1 MSKSPRLGARLRS
14 LRRQEGMTQAQLAQR
29 LDISASYVNLIEH
42 NRRPMTA
49 NILIRLARVFALD
62 LASFSADDEE
72 RITRDLLEVFSDDL
86 FEEHPLSNTDI
97 QDFVA
102 NSPTVARAVRTL
114 FQAFRETSEHA
125 AELAGGMTD
134 GISPGTS
141 RLPSEEVADL
151 IQEHSNYFPTLEEA
165 AERLWIDAN
174 LSRDDLYGGLVRHLR
189 DRLTID
195 FRVARLEEEPEAI
208 RRFDPE
214 RRMLTLS
221 EVLPPRSRNFQIA
234 VQIALVTLE
243 TDIDDIVR
251 RAALSTADSQNL
263 ARVAL
268 ANYFAG
274 AVLMPYK
281 PFLAAAREERYD
293 VELLG
298 HRFRTSLEQ
307 CCHRLTSMRRPG
319 NEGIP
324 LHMVRVDIA
333 GNISKKFSATGIRF
347 ARFGAACSLWNVF
360 QAFLTP
366 GQIRTQLSTMPDGK
380 SFFCFATTIPKLG
393 RGFHAPHGLHAIGM
407 GCDVAHARQMVY
419 SDGTDL
425 EDLEP
430 AVKIGVSCRLCER
443 TDCSQRAFPQLRR
456 ELGVNP
462 NIKGVS
468 AFVPVRS

>member
-1 MSKSPRLGARLRS
+1 
-14 LRRQEGMTQAQLAQR
+14 MTQAQLAQR